1 MTKEQ
6 EAIERCK
13 SIVRVNKDFLKGN
26 KQTINQEE
34 IDCIETVLTMLKE
47 KDKEIDCLK
56 KAGKATEDVYKRKI
70 EKKDKRIN
78 DLEYALLDMVMQFA
92 DRPNIKGSNYAL
104 NTMGLSALE
113 LAFDV
118 LGFDDPYPVKR
129 AEEKYKN
136 LTKQY
141 FERKSEEC

>member
-47 KDKEIDCLK
+47 KDKEI
-56 KAGKATEDVYKRKI
+56 EEYKRIIAAGIINAEKDKLVQEKNKEI
-70 EKKDKRIN
+70 EKKDKQIDLMAIRILVKIIG
-78 DLEYALLDMVMQFA
+78 D
-92 DRPNIKGSNYAL
+92 
-104 NTMGLSALE
+104 
-113 LAFDV
+113 
-118 LGFDDPYPVKR
+118 YPCTYK
-129 AEEKYKN
+129 ESCTKSDEKYRDLKCKECI
-136 LTKQY
+136 KQY
-141 FERKSEEC
+141 FERKSEE